1 MKAFITVYKVGIG
14 TEHSFNSIR
23 NKSFIDSPT
32 RKTHTRPSDMIKLT
46 ELVHPTEGL
55 CELNLPLHFYPP
67 FIDSQSWM
75 RDVESGTSEKN
86 VNTPLASALDLPFPF
101 SDTWMGALVQHCN
114 VRQNYQPIETVK
126 AQGIYCPPSA
136 NHVHNAPFDT

>member
-1 MKAFITVYKVGIG
+1 MQAFITVYKVEFG
-14 TEHSFNSIR
+14 TEHSF
-23 NKSFIDSPT
+23 T
-32 RKTHTRPSDMIKLT
+32 RASEINHSLIPQQEKTNTRPTDTI
-46 ELVHPTEGL
+46 VHPTEGL

-126 AQGIYCPPSA
+126 AQGIYRPPNA
-136 NHVHNAPFDT
+136 NHVRNAPFDT